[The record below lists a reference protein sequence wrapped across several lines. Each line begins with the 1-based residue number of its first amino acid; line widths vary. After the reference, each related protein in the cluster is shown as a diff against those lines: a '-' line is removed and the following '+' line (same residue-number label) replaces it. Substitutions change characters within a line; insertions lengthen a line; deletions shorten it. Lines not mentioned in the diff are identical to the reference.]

1 MIAIQHLPPG
11 TRIRLLD
18 GAIAEIRENPRDGTW
33 VIARR
38 LSPQGEPS
46 GEPSGDSSGGAAQPD
61 DLVHVDDIAEIIAG

>member
-1 MIAIQHLPPG
+1 MIAIQHLLPG

-38 LSPQGEPS
+38 LSPPE
-46 GEPSGDSSGGAAQPD
+46 ETSGDSSGEAGDTD
-61 DLVHVDDIAEIIAG
+61 DLVHVDDITEVVAG

>member
-1 MIAIQHLPPG
+1 MIAIQHLLPG
-11 TRIRLLD
+11 ARIRLTD

-46 GEPSGDSSGGAAQPD
+46 GDSSGGAAVPD
-61 DLVHVDDIAEIIAG
+61 DLVHVDDIAEVIAG

>member
-38 LSPQGEPS
+38 LSAE
-46 GEPSGDSSGGAAQPD
+46 GEPSGDSPEGVGDTD

>member
-1 MIAIQHLPPG
+1 MIAIQHLAPG
-11 TRIRLLD
+11 TRIRLAD

-46 GEPSGDSSGGAAQPD
+46 GDSPGSAAEPD

>member
-1 MIAIQHLPPG
+1 MIAIQHLLPG

-46 GEPSGDSSGGAAQPD
+46 GDSPGGAAEPD
-61 DLVHVDDIAEIIAG
+61 DLVHVDDIAEIIVG

>member
-1 MIAIQHLPPG
+1 MIAIQHLLPG

-46 GEPSGDSSGGAAQPD
+46 GDSSGGAAEPD